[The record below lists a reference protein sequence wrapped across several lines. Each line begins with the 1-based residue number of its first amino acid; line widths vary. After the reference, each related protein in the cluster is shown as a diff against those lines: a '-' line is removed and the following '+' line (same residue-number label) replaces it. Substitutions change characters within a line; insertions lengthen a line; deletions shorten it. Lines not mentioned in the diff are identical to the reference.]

1 MIFVTV
7 GTHPG
12 GFDRLIRHMDK
23 IAGILKE
30 KVVIQRGFTKYA
42 PKNAEYFDFA
52 DNLEPYFSKARIV
65 ISHSATSLVEFVL
78 TQKKPIITV
87 PRRADFGEH
96 INDHQVEFAQYLEN
110 KMLIKA
116 VININDITPELLM
129 NYKNLPK
136 VSLKG
141 MTKLKSFLKTLIS
154 IYEPN

>member
-23 IAGILKE
+23 IAGLLKE
-30 KVVIQRGFTKYA
+30 KVIIQRGFNKYT
-42 PKNAEYFDFA
+42 PQNAEYFDFA

-78 TQKKPIITV
+78 TQKKPIIAV

-96 INDHQVEFAQYLEN
+96 INDHQVEFARYLEH
-110 KMLIKA
+110 KLGIKA
-116 VININDITPELLM
+116 VMNIHEITSALLIGY
-129 NYKNLPK
+129 NTLPR
-136 VSLKG
+136 VDRSG
-141 MTKLKSFLKTLIS
+141 MKRCKIF
-154 IYEPN
+154 